1 MEQLLQPRCVRIL
14 VEYCAHTAL
23 RWTCL
28 DLYQINI
35 HWIFLFI
42 LVKLCAL
49 ETYFFFFQD
58 QSAYNH
64 HYHRSH
70 HSYRQFF
77 FKMNKRVD
85 VSGTKMLSS
94 FIYNVDGKSQF
105 D

>member
-14 VEYCAHTAL
+14 VEHCAHTAL

-70 HSYRQFF
+70 HSYRQSF
-77 FKMNKRVD
+77 FKMNKRVH
-85 VSGTKMLSS
+85 VGGTRMLSS
-94 FIYNVDGKSQF
+94 FIFNVNGKFQF

>member
-70 HSYRQFF
+70 HSYRQSF
-77 FKMNKRVD
+77 FKMNKRVH
-85 VSGTKMLSS
+85 VEGTRMLSS
-94 FIYNVDGKSQF
+94 FISNVNGKFQL